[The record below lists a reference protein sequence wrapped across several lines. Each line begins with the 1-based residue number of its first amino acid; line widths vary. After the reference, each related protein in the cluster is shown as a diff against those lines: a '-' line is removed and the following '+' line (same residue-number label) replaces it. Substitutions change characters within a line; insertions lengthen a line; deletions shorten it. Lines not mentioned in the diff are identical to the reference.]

1 MALIGGSL
9 LALRASTLRLFTS
22 AISLSSREESTPSM
36 KSGECVMAERP
47 IIIIISEAA
56 SVILLLRYS
65 SWTQR
70 LPKGSMS
77 QSA

>member
-36 KSGECVMAERP
+36 KSGECVMAQRP
-47 IIIIISEAA
+47 IIVSEAT